1 MSSSTSTRTTPV
13 WRIVAERE
21 FMTKV
26 RDKTFIGATAFTLLF
41 LIGFFVVG
49 SIIDGNSDDFDVAV
63 VDGQDTALVQQSE
76 ALLQA
81 DNPDASITVDEV
93 DDVAAAEKLVRDG
106 DADAALVR
114 ADDGY
119 ELLGDDDID
128 TSLRAAMTTAV
139 SRNVLEDNAAA
150 QGVDLEALNDG
161 TDVAVRLLDENADES
176 GARSVVAFAFAL
188 VFFMTALG
196 FGMSIAQSVTQEKES
211 RVVEILAAAVPIRAL
226 LWGKIIGN
234 TVLALGQVVLLVAV
248 GLVGLAVTG
257 RRELL
262 TGISWAA
269 LWYVLFFVLGFLAL
283 AALWSVAGSLASRQ
297 EDLQATTMP
306 GQLILIVPYFISV
319 LASEQIQT
327 IVSMLPIVSTM
338 VMPGRMAQ
346 GDVPWWQIAVA
357 IAATLVAA
365 ALFVRVG
372 SRLYERTLLRTGG
385 RIKYRDAFKLGA

>member
-1 MSSSTSTRTTPV
+1 MSSTSTRTTPV

-26 RDKTFIGATAFTLLF
+26 RDKTFIGATVFTLLF

-63 VDGQDTALVQQSE
+63 VGGQDSALVQQAE
-76 ALLQA
+76 TLLQA
-81 DNPDASITVDEV
+81 DNPDASITVEEV
-93 DDVAAAEKLVRDG
+93 DDLAAAEVSVREG

-114 ADDGY
+114 GDDGY
-119 ELLGDDDID
+119 ELLGDDEID
-128 TSLRAAMTTAV
+128 TGLRAALTTAV
-139 SRNVLEDNAAA
+139 SRDVLERNAAA
-150 QGVDLEALNDG
+150 QGVDLEALNEG
-161 TDVAVRLLDENADES
+161 TDIDVRLLDENADES

-211 RVVEILAAAVPIRAL
+211 RVVEILAAAVPIRSL

-248 GLVGLAVTG
+248 GLVGLAITG

-365 ALFVRVG
+365 AVFVRVG

>member
-1 MSSSTSTRTTPV
+1 MSSTSTRTTPV

-26 RDKTFIGATAFTLLF
+26 RDKTFIGATVFTLLF

-63 VDGQDTALVQQSE
+63 VGGQDSALVQQAE

-81 DNPDASITVDEV
+81 DNPDASITVEEV
-93 DDVAAAEKLVRDG
+93 DDLAAAEVSVREG

-114 ADDGY
+114 GDDGY
-119 ELLGDDDID
+119 ELLGDDEID
-128 TSLRAAMTTAV
+128 TGLRAALTTAV
-139 SRNVLEDNAAA
+139 SRDVLERNAAA
-150 QGVDLEALNDG
+150 QGVDLEALNEG
-161 TDVAVRLLDENADES
+161 TDVGVRLLDENADES

-211 RVVEILAAAVPIRAL
+211 RVVEILAAAVPIRSL

-365 ALFVRVG
+365 AVFVRVG

>member
-1 MSSSTSTRTTPV
+1 MSSTSTRTTPV

-26 RDKTFIGATAFTLLF
+26 RDKTFIGATVFTLLF

-63 VDGQDTALVQQSE
+63 VGGQDSALVQQAE

-81 DNPDASITVDEV
+81 DNPDASITVEEV
-93 DDVAAAEKLVRDG
+93 DDLAAAEVSVREG

-114 ADDGY
+114 GDDGY
-119 ELLGDDDID
+119 ELLGDDEID
-128 TSLRAAMTTAV
+128 TGLRAALTTAV
-139 SRNVLEDNAAA
+139 SRDVLERNAAA
-150 QGVDLEALNDG
+150 QGVDLEALNEG
-161 TDVAVRLLDENADES
+161 TDIGVRLLDENADES

-211 RVVEILAAAVPIRAL
+211 RVVEILAAAVPIRSL

-297 EDLQATTMP
+297 EDLQSTTMP
-306 GQLILIVPYFISV
+306 GQLILIIPYFVSV
-319 LASEQIQT
+319 MASDQIQT

-338 VMPGRMAQ
+338 IMPGRMAQ

-365 ALFVRVG
+365 VIFVRVG

>member
-1 MSSSTSTRTTPV
+1 MSSTSTRTTPV

-26 RDKTFIGATAFTLLF
+26 RDKTFIGATVFTLLF

-63 VDGQDTALVQQSE
+63 VGGQDSALVQQAE
-76 ALLQA
+76 ARLQA
-81 DNPDASITVDEV
+81 DNPDASITVEEV
-93 DDVAAAEKLVRDG
+93 DDLAAAEVSVREG

-114 ADDGY
+114 GDDGY
-119 ELLGDDDID
+119 ELLGDDEID
-128 TSLRAAMTTAV
+128 TGLRAALTTAV
-139 SRNVLEDNAAA
+139 SRDVLERNAAA
-150 QGVDLEALNDG
+150 QGVDLEALNEG
-161 TDVAVRLLDENADES
+161 TDIDVRLLDENADES

-211 RVVEILAAAVPIRAL
+211 RVVEILAAAVPIRSL

-248 GLVGLAVTG
+248 GLVGLAITG

-365 ALFVRVG
+365 AVFVRVG

>member
-1 MSSSTSTRTTPV
+1 MSSTSTRTTPV

-26 RDKTFIGATAFTLLF
+26 RDKTFIGATVFTLLF

-63 VDGQDTALVQQSE
+63 VGGQDSALVQQAE

-81 DNPDASITVDEV
+81 DNPDASITVEEV
-93 DDVAAAEKLVRDG
+93 DDLAAAEVSVREG

-114 ADDGY
+114 GDDGY
-119 ELLGDDDID
+119 ELLGDDEID
-128 TSLRAAMTTAV
+128 TGLRAALTTAV
-139 SRNVLEDNAAA
+139 SRDVLERNAAA
-150 QGVDLEALNDG
+150 QGVDLEALNEG
-161 TDVAVRLLDENADES
+161 TDIDVRLLDENADES

-211 RVVEILAAAVPIRAL
+211 RVVEILAAAVPIRSL

-234 TVLALGQVVLLVAV
+234 TVLALGQVVLHVAV
-248 GLVGLAVTG
+248 GLVGLAITG

-365 ALFVRVG
+365 AVFVRVG

>member
-1 MSSSTSTRTTPV
+1 MSSTSTRTTPV

-26 RDKTFIGATAFTLLF
+26 RDKTFIGATVFTLLF

-63 VDGQDTALVQQSE
+63 VGGQDSALVQQAE
-76 ALLQA
+76 TLLQA
-81 DNPDASITVDEV
+81 DNPDASITVEEV
-93 DDVAAAEKLVRDG
+93 DDLAAAEVSVREG

-114 ADDGY
+114 GDDGY
-119 ELLGDDDID
+119 ELLGDDEID
-128 TSLRAAMTTAV
+128 TGLRAALTTAV
-139 SRNVLEDNAAA
+139 SRDVLERNAAA
-150 QGVDLEALNDG
+150 QGVDLEALNEG
-161 TDVAVRLLDENADES
+161 TDIGVRLLDENADES

-211 RVVEILAAAVPIRAL
+211 RVVEILAAAVPIRSL

-357 IAATLVAA
+357 IAATLVTAA
-365 ALFVRVG
+365 VFVRVG

>member
-1 MSSSTSTRTTPV
+1 MSSTSTRTTPV

-26 RDKTFIGATAFTLLF
+26 RDKTFIGATVFTLLF

-63 VDGQDTALVQQSE
+63 VGGQDSALVQQAE

-81 DNPDASITVDEV
+81 DNPDASITVEEV
-93 DDVAAAEKLVRDG
+93 DDLAAAEVSVREG

-114 ADDGY
+114 GDDGY
-119 ELLGDDDID
+119 ELLGDDEID
-128 TSLRAAMTTAV
+128 TGLRAALTTAV
-139 SRNVLEDNAAA
+139 SRDVLERNAAA
-150 QGVDLEALNDG
+150 QGVDLEALNEG
-161 TDVAVRLLDENADES
+161 TDIDVRLLNENADES

-211 RVVEILAAAVPIRAL
+211 RVVEILAAAVPIRSL

-365 ALFVRVG
+365 AVCVRVG

>member
-1 MSSSTSTRTTPV
+1 MSSTSTRTTPV

-26 RDKTFIGATAFTLLF
+26 RDKTFIGATVFTLLF

-63 VDGQDTALVQQSE
+63 VGGQDSALVQQAE

-81 DNPDASITVDEV
+81 DNPDASITVEEV
-93 DDVAAAEKLVRDG
+93 DDLAAAEVSVREG

-114 ADDGY
+114 GDDGY
-119 ELLGDDDID
+119 ELLGDDEID
-128 TSLRAAMTTAV
+128 TGLRAALTTAV
-139 SRNVLEDNAAA
+139 SRDVLERNAAA
-150 QGVDLEALNDG
+150 QGVDLEALNEG
-161 TDVAVRLLDENADES
+161 TDIGVRLLDENADES

-211 RVVEILAAAVPIRAL
+211 RVVEILAAAVPIRSL

-234 TVLALGQVVLLVAV
+234 TVLALGQVVLLVAA

-365 ALFVRVG
+365 AVFVRVG

>member
-1 MSSSTSTRTTPV
+1 MSSTSTRTTPV

-26 RDKTFIGATAFTLLF
+26 RDKTFIGATVFTLLF

-63 VDGQDTALVQQSE
+63 VGGQDSALVQQAE

-81 DNPDASITVDEV
+81 DNPDASITVEEV
-93 DDVAAAEKLVRDG
+93 DDLAAAEVSVREG

-114 ADDGY
+114 GDDGY
-119 ELLGDDDID
+119 ELLGDDEID
-128 TSLRAAMTTAV
+128 TGLRAALTTAV
-139 SRNVLEDNAAA
+139 SRDVLERNAAA
-150 QGVDLEALNDG
+150 QGVDLEALNEG
-161 TDVAVRLLDENADES
+161 TDIGVRLLDENADES

-211 RVVEILAAAVPIRAL
+211 RVVEILAAAVPIRSL

-327 IVSMLPIVSTM
+327 IVSMLPIVSPM

-365 ALFVRVG
+365 AVFVRVG

>member
-1 MSSSTSTRTTPV
+1 MSSTSTRTTPV

-26 RDKTFIGATAFTLLF
+26 RDKTFIGATVFTLLF

-63 VDGQDTALVQQSE
+63 VGGQDSALVQQAE

-81 DNPDASITVDEV
+81 DNPDASITVEEV
-93 DDVAAAEKLVRDG
+93 DDLAAAEVSVREG

-114 ADDGY
+114 GDDGY
-119 ELLGDDDID
+119 ELLGDDEID
-128 TSLRAAMTTAV
+128 TGLRAALTTAV
-139 SRNVLEDNAAA
+139 SRDVLERNAAA
-150 QGVDLEALNDG
+150 QGVDLEALNEG
-161 TDVAVRLLDENADES
+161 TDIGVRLLDENADES

-211 RVVEILAAAVPIRAL
+211 RVVEILAAAVPIRSL

-319 LASEQIQT
+319 LASGQIQT

-365 ALFVRVG
+365 AVFVRVG

>member
-1 MSSSTSTRTTPV
+1 MSSTSTRTTPV

-26 RDKTFIGATAFTLLF
+26 RDKTFIGATVFTLLF

-63 VDGQDTALVQQSE
+63 VGGQDSALVQQAE
-76 ALLQA
+76 TLLQA
-81 DNPDASITVDEV
+81 DNPDASITVEEV
-93 DDVAAAEKLVRDG
+93 DDLAAAEVSVREG

-114 ADDGY
+114 GDDGY
-119 ELLGDDDID
+119 ELLGDDEID
-128 TSLRAAMTTAV
+128 TGLRAALTTAV
-139 SRNVLEDNAAA
+139 SRDVLERNAAA
-150 QGVDLEALNDG
+150 QGVDLEALNES
-161 TDVAVRLLDENADES
+161 TDVGVRLLDENADES

-211 RVVEILAAAVPIRAL
+211 RVVEILAAAVPIRSL

-365 ALFVRVG
+365 AVFVRVG

>member
-1 MSSSTSTRTTPV
+1 MSSTSTRTTPV

-26 RDKTFIGATAFTLLF
+26 RDKTFIGATVFTLLF

-63 VDGQDTALVQQSE
+63 VGGQDSALVQQAE
-76 ALLQA
+76 ARLQA
-81 DNPDASITVDEV
+81 DNPDASIT
-93 DDVAAAEKLVRDG
+93 AAEASVREG

-114 ADDGY
+114 GDDGY
-119 ELLGDDDID
+119 ELLGDDEID
-128 TSLRAAMTTAV
+128 TGLRAALTTAV
-139 SRNVLEDNAAA
+139 SRDVLERNAAA
-150 QGVDLEALNDG
+150 QGVDLEALNEG
-161 TDVAVRLLDENADES
+161 TDIGVRLLDENADES

-211 RVVEILAAAVPIRAL
+211 RVVEILAAAVPIRSL

-365 ALFVRVG
+365 AVFVRVG

>member
-1 MSSSTSTRTTPV
+1 MSSTSTRTTPV

-26 RDKTFIGATAFTLLF
+26 RDKTFIGATVFTLLF

-63 VDGQDTALVQQSE
+63 VGGQDSALVQQAE

-81 DNPDASITVDEV
+81 DNPDASITVEEV
-93 DDVAAAEKLVRDG
+93 DDLAAAEVSVREG

-114 ADDGY
+114 GDDGY
-119 ELLGDDDID
+119 ELLGDDEID
-128 TSLRAAMTTAV
+128 TGLRAALTTAV
-139 SRNVLEDNAAA
+139 SRDVLERNAAA
-150 QGVDLEALNDG
+150 QGVDLEALNEG
-161 TDVAVRLLDENADES
+161 TDIGVRLLDENADES

-211 RVVEILAAAVPIRAL
+211 RVVEILAAAVPIRSL

-234 TVLALGQVVLLVAV
+234 TVLALGQVVLHVAV
-248 GLVGLAVTG
+248 GLVGLAITG

-365 ALFVRVG
+365 AVFVRVG